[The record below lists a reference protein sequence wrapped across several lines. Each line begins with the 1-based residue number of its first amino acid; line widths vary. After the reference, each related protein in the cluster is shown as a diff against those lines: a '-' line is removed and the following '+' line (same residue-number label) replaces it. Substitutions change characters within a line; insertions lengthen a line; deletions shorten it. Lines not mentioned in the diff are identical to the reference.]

1 MSKITL
7 DENYY
12 IDISEL
18 NFTLSYRREKEV
30 QKKNKETGVEETKTV
45 TEKSD
50 WYFPNIQGCLR
61 KYLDESARECS
72 SIEEVLNKISSVHET
87 IKRIKC

>member
-1 MSKITL
+1 MRTIKL

-30 QKKNKETGVEETKTV
+30 QKKNKETGVEELKTV

-50 WYFPNIQGCLR
+50 WYYPSLKLCL
-61 KYLDESARECS
+61 KTYLNESLRSCE
-72 SIEEVLNKISSVHET
+72 SIEQVLQRISEVEQKIDK
-87 IKRIKC
+87 IK